1 MTRRDI
7 TSFGPAA
14 HFYECPRWHGG
25 RWWASDMRGGAVYSF
40 AQDGSARVELT
51 LDDRPGGIGWAQD
64 GSLLVVSM
72 TARQLLRVAPD
83 GHAQAVCDDLTP
95 LFGDVAGFLNDLAV
109 APSGDVFIGYDADP
123 HRYGNDADLGMILRI
138 SPAGEAAIVARDLA
152 FPNGMVITSDGET
165 LVVAET
171 MQPRLS
177 GFALQAG
184 GLLGPRQTW
193 GLLNPRGALR
203 TGGRAEI
210 GDRSVNLDG
219 CAIDREGHVWA
230 ADVGSGCL
238 RIAPGGEVVD
248 AVFLPD
254 GMRAFACALGGMDGH
269 TLMICGADDNFSDRT
284 SRREGRMFATTV
296 EVPA

>member
-1 MTRRDI
+1 MTQRDI
-7 TSFGPAA
+7 RIFGPPA

-40 AQDGSARVELT
+40 APDGRAQVELT
-51 LDDRPGGIGWAQD
+51 LDDRPGGLGWAQD

-72 TARQLLRVAPD
+72 TARKLLRVAPD
-83 GHAQAVCDDLTP
+83 GSAQAVSPDLSP

-109 APSGDVFIGYDADP
+109 GPHGDVYIGYDADP
-123 HRYGNDADLGMILRI
+123 HRYDNDADLGMILRV
-138 SPAGEAAIVARDLA
+138 SPAGDAAIVARDLA
-152 FPNGMVITSDGET
+152 FPNGMVVTPDGSA

-177 GFALQAG
+177 GFALQADG
-184 GLLGPRQTW
+184 TLGPRQTW
-193 GLLNPRGALR
+193 GMLDPRGTVRA
-203 TGGRAEI
+203 GGRAEI
-210 GDRSVNLDG
+210 GDRPVNLDG
-219 CAIDREGHVWA
+219 CAVDSAGFIWT

-238 RIAPGGEVVD
+238 RIAPGGDVVD

-254 GMRAFACALGGMDGH
+254 GLRAFACALGGPDGR
-269 TLMICGADDNFSDRT
+269 TLMMCGADDNFADRT
-284 SRREGRMFATTV
+284 SRREGRLFETTV